1 MKKDPKVAL
10 EVATIFKLIKEISPG
25 KAVELRVPPYGAIQ
39 CGEGAIHR
47 RGMPSNQV
55 EMSADTLILLGINP
69 ESWAALVGQG
79 QISASGLASDLSKLF
94 IQVSVKYQ
102 AGSEVFGVKWG

>member
-1 MKKDPKVAL
+1 MKKDP
-10 EVATIFKLIKEISPG
+10 EVAIEVAKIFKLIKEISPG

-39 CGEGAIHR
+39 CGEGVVHR
-47 RGMPSNQV
+47 RGTPANQV
-55 EMSADTLILLGINP
+55 EMSADTLIHLAINP
-69 ESWAALVGQG
+69 GSWSGLMGQG

-102 AGSEVFGVKWG
+102 AGI

>member
-10 EVATIFKLIKEISPG
+10 EVAKIFKLIKEISPG

-39 CGEGAIHR
+39 CDEGAVHR

-55 EMSADTLILLGINP
+55 EMSADTLIYLAMNP
-69 ESWAALVGQG
+69 ESWSGLIGQG
-79 QISASGLASDLSKLF
+79 QIRASGLASDLSKLF
-94 IQVSVKYQ
+94 TQVSAKYQ
-102 AGSEVFGVKWG
+102 AGI